1 MDVES
6 NDCAQCGQAAATAR
20 CTRCKTVFYCDRECQ
35 KAHWKTHK
43 KECGQKATKKQKE
56 EVVEE
61 GEEVVQINRK
71 KKTARAGASSV
82 GPGIASK
89 VRLGMM
95 DQAHP
100 NPTTTPA
107 VPLGGKTRFHTTYS
121 DQIVMVEEYDAQSDE
136 LLMRKWQST
145 SILGAKGKW
154 EFEIGEEA
162 TPGGEAGGMF
172 GVSNSNPTFHARDTL
187 EAWEWRVR
195 NVPYPKD
202 VYSITVEEETQEL
215 VLRTSNKKFF
225 KRFHIPSMRRHSL
238 LLNMEDVSWEHNS
251 NTLVIQY
258 EKPEQ
263 AMATEAKHRA
273 DRKKGHSRP
282 F

>member
-1 MDVES
+1 M
-6 NDCAQCGQAAATAR
+6 N
-20 CTRCKTVFYCDRECQ
+20 
-35 KAHWKTHK
+35 
-43 KECGQKATKKQKE
+43 KQKE
-56 EVVEE
+56 EVAEE

-71 KKTARAGASSV
+71 KKTARSGATSV
-82 GPGIASK
+82 GAGVATK

-95 DQAHP
+95 DMAHP

-107 VPLGGKTRFHTTYS
+107 VPLGGKTRFHTTFS
-121 DQIVMVEEYDAQSDE
+121 DQVTMVEEYDAQSDE

-162 TPGGEAGGMF
+162 APGGGDGGGLF
-172 GVSNSNPTFHARDTL
+172 GVSNSNPSFHARDTA

-195 NVPYPKD
+195 NVPYAKEI
-202 VYSITVEEETQEL
+202 YTITVEPETQEL
-215 VLRTSNKKFF
+215 VLRTSNKKYF

-238 LLNMEDVSWEHNS
+238 LLNQDDVTWDHSN

-263 AMATEAKHRA
+263 VTDTEAKSRTE
-273 DRKKGHSRP
+273 RKRGHSRP